1 MERPPER
8 FTPEDV
14 TAPQPRWT
22 PLSAV
27 ATPPDPRSAACG
39 PLRGVLAAFLSGR
52 TGMME
57 ACSGSS
63 PRDPVEQA
71 SPAAVVSR
79 A

>member
-1 MERPPER
+1 MEGVVGR

-14 TAPQPRWT
+14 TAPEPRWT

-27 ATPPDPRSAACG
+27 ATPPDPRSAAYE

-71 SPAAVVSR
+71 SPAAFVSC